1 MPRSRATAVG
11 IVSTAAGWVVA
22 VSAGAALFLSAATS
36 HAAEPC
42 EPGIARIVSLQGR
55 VEVQRGEAGA
65 WTAAALD
72 EQLCI
77 GDTIRVGALARAA
90 LALANDSVLSIDQ
103 LTTLRLDA
111 PAEPG
116 HSLLDLL
123 SGAVHFFS
131 HRPRTL
137 EIDTPIASAG
147 AEGTEF
153 LMRVRPDRTEVVMF
167 EGRVRLRTP
176 EGELLLASGDAGI
189 ATPGAAPRPE
199 IVARPRD
206 AVAWALYYPPI
217 LAPLAERRPAP
228 SALPQ
233 GLQTAIERVA
243 ANDYAGAIAAL
254 DAVPEPARDARYYT
268 YRAGVLLNVGR
279 VDEASQAID
288 RALALNP
295 DAAEALAERAV
306 IAVVQN
312 RRADALADARRA
324 VELDPASAPARIALS
339 YALQASFDLEAAR
352 ATLREAAAHTPDNA
366 LVQARLAELELSF
379 GNLDAAEAAAERAVA
394 LAPELE
400 RTQMVL
406 GFAAL
411 TRIDIDQARAAFERA
426 IALDSA
432 EPLARLGLGLA
443 KIRAGHLDA
452 GGRELEIAVALDPND
467 SLLRSYLGKAY
478 FEEKR
483 GPQDA
488 DQFRIAKELDPNDP
502 TPWFY
507 DAIRLQTEN
516 RPVEALH
523 NLEKSIALNDNRAPY
538 RSRLLLDEDVA
549 VRQTSL
555 ARIYSDL
562 GFNQVA
568 LVEATKSLNQDPTN
582 YSAHRFLSDTY
593 ALLPRHEIARASEQL
608 QSQLF
613 QPININPVPPSAPI
627 TDLNVITA
635 ARPTEAAFNEFT
647 PLFERN
653 RAQLTA
659 AGTAGSNQTYGNE
672 LIASGLWNRYSLS
685 AGQFHF
691 QTDGF
696 RKNNDL
702 QNNIYTLFGQ
712 SDLTEKLSVQA
723 EYRHRRTDSG
733 DRQLRFNLDDF
744 RPNFR
749 DDIEEDVFR
758 VGGRITPAPGQV
770 GLISGIYTDRQDDT
784 KDEDVDF
791 GSKTKDKLSTNISQ
805 LEAQY
810 LGEFGS
816 LRLVGGAGGV
826 GSDGRTRESEDG
838 EPFPKRQHNIT
849 AGDIYLT
856 ANLALSPALDLTTRL
871 GYADVSIESKQEGGQ
886 DEIGT
891 AGLTP
896 GFGFIWRPAELLQLR
911 AAGGRTIKRPY
922 VANQTLEPTQLAGFN
937 ELLDDKDGTRADWLG
952 LGADLR
958 ASESLRIGSELV
970 WRRLSRQVSEPTD
983 TGDFQHKNETA
994 RDDRATAYLYWIA
1007 TDQIVMSLE
1016 LIGEDYSANKR
1027 DNPSFSRMR
1036 TLTVPLRL
1044 NYTMPAGWFATAQTS
1059 FVAQDVDQPSDGDNT
1074 DLDSH
1079 GLLVDLAAGYRLPK
1093 RYGIIAVEATNL
1105 LDERLAF
1112 QDESFRT
1119 SRGQV
1124 DPRFIPSRAFFAT
1137 VTLNF

>member
-1 MPRSRATAVG
+1 M
-11 IVSTAAGWVVA
+11 IA
-22 VSAGAALFLSAATS
+22 VSVGAAILMTVATG

-42 EPGIARIVSLQGR
+42 EPALAHIVSLQGQ
-55 VEVQRGEAGA
+55 VEIQRGEAGA

-72 EQLCI
+72 DQLCI
-77 GDTIRVGALARAA
+77 GDGIRLGRLARAA
-90 LALANDSVLSIDQ
+90 LALANDSVLRIDQ
-103 LTTLRLDA
+103 LTTMRLA
-111 PAEPG
+111 GEPESG
-116 HSLLDLL
+116 RSLLDLL
-123 SGAVHFFS
+123 FGDVHFFS
-131 HRPRTL
+131 HRPRAL
-137 EIDTPIASAG
+137 EIVTPIASAG

-167 EGRVRLRTP
+167 EGRVRLQTP
-176 EGELLLASGDAGI
+176 EGELLLASGDAGV
-189 ATPGAAPRPE
+189 AVAGAAPRPE
-199 IVARPRD
+199 IIARPRD

-254 DAVPEPARDARYYT
+254 DAVPEAARDARYYT
-268 YRAGVLLNVGR
+268 YRAGVLLNAGR
-279 VDEASQAID
+279 ADQATQAID
-288 RALALNP
+288 RALALDP

-306 IAVVQN
+306 IEAVQN
-312 RRADALADARRA
+312 RRADALADAKRA

-352 ATLREAAAHTPDNA
+352 ATLREAAAQTPDNA

-488 DQFRIAKELDPNDP
+488 DQFWIAKQLDPNDP

-516 RPVEALH
+516 RPIEALH

-593 ALLPRHEIARASEQL
+593 AFLPRHEIARASEQL

-659 AGTAGSNQTYGNE
+659 AGTAGSNQTYGDE
-672 LIASGLWNRYSLS
+672 LIASGLWNRYSIS

-691 QTDGF
+691 DTDGF
-696 RKNNDL
+696 RPNNSD
-702 QNNIYTLFGQ
+702 NTNAYNLFGQ
-712 SDLTEKLSVQA
+712 VAISPQVNIQG
-723 EYRHRRTDSG
+723 EYRYRDTDEG
-733 DRQLRFNLDDF
+733 DVEQFFNPDDF
-744 RPNFR
+744 QPDLKRKLKQETGRLGIRYSPTPRFDLIASGFYSRRR
-749 DDIEEDVFR
+749 DAFPSFDQSANDEGYQVE
-758 VGGRITPAPGQV
+758 GQ
-770 GLISGIYTDRQDDT
+770 GIYRFDRSNLISGVGSYDIDADQHGATPAHLQRKQNNLYLYNNIQLPMNATLTLGMAYDSFKEDPIDETNLDPKLGLQWNVTDDILLRAAAFSTVKRALVVQQTIEPTEVAGFNQFLDYFNGTQTDTYAIGIDTRIT
-784 KDEDVDF
+784 KDIYGGLEFLQRNINEKFPVGDDV
-791 GSKTKDKLSTNISQ
+791 LNAN
-805 LEAQY
+805 E
-810 LGEFGS
+810 GEETANMYAYWA
-816 LRLVGGAGGV
+816 LNDNWVLGAGYNYDHFERSDDVIIFGPAFPVRLDTHRVPLSIRYFNESGFFAGIIGTFVHQDMKTEV
-826 GSDGRTRESEDG
+826 GLNAEQNPIKQVDDSD
-838 EPFPKRQHNIT
+838 FF
-849 AGDIYLT
+849 L
-856 ANLALSPALDLTTRL
+856 L
-871 GYADVSIESKQEGGQ
+871 DVSI
-886 DEIGT
+886 
-891 AGLTP
+891 
-896 GFGFIWRPAELLQLR
+896 
-911 AAGGRTIKRPY
+911 
-922 VANQTLEPTQLAGFN
+922 
-937 ELLDDKDGTRADWLG
+937 
-952 LGADLR
+952 
-958 ASESLRIGSELV
+958 
-970 WRRLSRQVSEPTD
+970 
-983 TGDFQHKNETA
+983 
-994 RDDRATAYLYWIA
+994 
-1007 TDQIVMSLE
+1007 
-1016 LIGEDYSANKR
+1016 
-1027 DNPSFSRMR
+1027 
-1036 TLTVPLRL
+1036 
-1044 NYTMPAGWFATAQTS
+1044 
-1059 FVAQDVDQPSDGDNT
+1059 
-1074 DLDSH
+1074 
-1079 GLLVDLAAGYRLPK
+1079 GYRLPK
-1093 RYGIIAVEATNL
+1093 RVGMITIEGNNL
-1105 LDERLAF
+1105 LEQKF
-1112 QDESFRT
+1112 SFRDDNFR
-1119 SRGQV
+1119 SSEAR
-1124 DPRFIPSRAFFAT
+1124 RAPIEPDRT
-1137 VTLNF
+1137 VVARITLNF